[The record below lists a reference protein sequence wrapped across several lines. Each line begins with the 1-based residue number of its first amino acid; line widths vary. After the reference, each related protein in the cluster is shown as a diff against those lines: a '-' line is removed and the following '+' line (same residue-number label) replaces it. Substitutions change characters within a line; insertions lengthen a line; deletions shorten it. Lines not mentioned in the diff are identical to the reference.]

1 MIVIFVLFLLLII
14 EEIFHR
20 LNRGSSFMDID
31 LAGDS
36 VEQVE
41 KKGTGRF
48 TRLLSWIR
56 TVQLLVFG
64 LLFAVIAAF
73 SGIRV
78 LYTAAG
84 QLAGLLL
91 LIQVVRILNRKVI
104 NHWAILGI
112 TVILQVLLLILLIF
126 TGITPEA
133 DLQSA
138 AHETDWIVSLASFVQ
153 LFLLST
159 AIPFTVTYYLRLFAK
174 EGSGFYYFLPSL
186 AYSEYWIR
194 RLVRVA
200 SNTAL
205 GSLLILTF
213 LIVKCEYPAG
223 VAILQITL
231 VFLLFTTTSLFKN
244 KLRLHHPAAVF
255 LVAATWTLNIV
266 WILVNLTSVSN
277 NWIA

>member
-1 MIVIFVLFLLLII
+1 MTVLIILFALFVL

-20 LNRGSSFMDID
+20 LNRGSSFMDVD
-31 LAGDS
+31 LACES

-41 KKGTGRF
+41 KKGIGRF

-56 TVQLLVFG
+56 TVQLLVFC
-64 LLFAVIAAF
+64 LLFAVIAAL

-104 NHWAILGI
+104 NQWAVLGF
-112 TVILQVLLLILLIF
+112 TVTLQVFLLILLIF
-126 TGITPEA
+126 TGITPA
-133 DLQSA
+133 PDLQYA
-138 AHETDWIVSLASFVQ
+138 AHDTDWVVSLVSFVL
-153 LFLLST
+153 LFLLSIT
-159 AIPFTVTYYLRLFAK
+159 IPFTATYYLRLFAR

-194 RLVRVA
+194 RLTRIA
-200 SNTAL
+200 ANTAL
-205 GSLLILTF
+205 VSLLILAF

-223 VAILQITL
+223 AAILHITL
-231 VFLLFTTTSLFKN
+231 VFLLFTTTSLFRN
-244 KLRLHHPAAVF
+244 RLRLHHPAAVS
-255 LVAATWTLNIV
+255 LVLAAWILNIV
-266 WILVNLTSVSN
+266 WVLANLTSVSS

>member
-1 MIVIFVLFLLLII
+1 MIIILILFFLLIL

-56 TVQLLVFG
+56 AVQLLVFG
-64 LLFAVIAAF
+64 LLFTVIAAL

-78 LYTAAG
+78 LYTTVG

-91 LIQVVRILNRKVI
+91 FIQVVRILNRKII
-104 NHWAILGI
+104 NNWAVLGV

-126 TGITPEA
+126 TGITPRS
-133 DLQSA
+133 DPLFA
-138 AHETDWIVSLASFVQ
+138 AHEIGWITSLVSFVL
-153 LFLLST
+153 LFLLSIT
-159 AIPFTVTYYLRLFAK
+159 IPFTVTYFLRLFAK

-194 RLVRVA
+194 RLTRLA
-200 SNTAL
+200 AGTAL
-205 GSLLILTF
+205 VSLLTFAF
-213 LIVKCEYPAG
+213 LIAEYGYPAG
-223 VAILQITL
+223 AAILQIVL
-231 VFLLFTTTSLFKN
+231 VFLLFIAILLFKN
-244 KLRLHHPAAVF
+244 KLRLHHPAGVL
-255 LVAATWTLNIV
+255 LVASS
-266 WILVNLTSVSN
+266 WIINSN
-277 NWIA
+277 GWIA